1 MSEFHDDYQ
10 QGTGPDTVNYWC
22 ISIGTSLFT
31 WRLYVALLRGVSQGS
46 TYVLC
51 KPSKEV
57 DHKGNSTQNLVY
69 TDVLGT

>member
-1 MSEFHDDYQ
+1 MARCYQ
-10 QGTGPDTVNYWC
+10 PLVYIYQKPMFSHGQ
-22 ISIGTSLFT
+22 
-31 WRLYVALLRGVSQGS
+31 LYIALSRGVSQGS

-57 DHKGNSTQNLVY
+57 NPKGNNTQNLVY